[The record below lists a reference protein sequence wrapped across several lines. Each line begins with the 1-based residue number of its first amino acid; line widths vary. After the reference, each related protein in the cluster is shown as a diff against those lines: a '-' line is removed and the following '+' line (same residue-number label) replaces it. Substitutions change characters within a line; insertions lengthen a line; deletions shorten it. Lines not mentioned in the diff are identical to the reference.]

1 MQTSPTAPPAA
12 ASAVTD
18 ALADIATVMGT
29 IGRALPISTALPRPE
44 AAEKLVAEPAG
55 LPKLLPTAVPHTCPV
70 RATTVA
76 DRVRPPVVDCRWPLW
91 HLAPE
96 EPAR

>member
-1 MQTSPTAPPAA
+1 MPAA
-12 ASAVTD
+12 AD
-18 ALADIATVMGT
+18 ALADIVTVMGA

-44 AAEKLVAEPAG
+44 AA
-55 LPKLLPTAVPHTCPV
+55 
-70 RATTVA
+70 
-76 DRVRPPVVDCRWPLW
+76 DCRWLPR

>member
-1 MQTSPTAPPAA
+1 
-12 ASAVTD
+12 
-18 ALADIATVMGT
+18 MGT

-44 AAEKLVAEPAG
+44 TAEKLVAGPAVP
-55 LPKLLPTAVPHTCPV
+55 LRLLPTAVPHICPV

-76 DRVRPPVVDCRWPLW
+76 DRVRPPAVDCRWLLR
-91 HLAPE
+91 HLTPE